1 MGEIRAFIADDNV
14 VIRQGLRNLLN
25 AEEGIKVVGE
35 SSTGAEAIQWTRK
48 QEADVVLMDIRMPV
62 IDGIGATAE
71 IVRTRP
77 EMKILVLTVTE
88 DPLTLARAIH
98 AGAKGYLV
106 YSHFSPE
113 ELLNAVYAVASG
125 KEIQPS
131 PAVSLALGDMPR
143 YEQRTDFLEKQ
154 QMLDPLTPRESEILD
169 LIGDGKSNA
178 EIAQVLVVEEKTI
191 KNHITRLYSK
201 LNINSRYEAIRLKL
215 GNLDVNSGSA

>member
-1 MGEIRAFIADDNV
+1 MGEIKAFIADDNV

-35 SSTGAEAIQWTRK
+35 ASTGAEAIQWTRRH
-48 QEADVVLMDIRMPV
+48 EADVVLMDIRMPV
-62 IDGIGATAE
+62 IDGISATGE
-71 IVRTRP
+71 ILRTRP

-88 DPLTLARAIH
+88 DPTTLARVLH

-131 PAVSLALGDMPR
+131 PAVAYALGDMPK

-154 QMLDPLTPRESEILD
+154 QILDPLTPRESEILD

-178 EIAQVLVVEEKTI
+178 EIAQALVVEEKTI

-215 GNLDVNSGSA
+215 GNLT

>member
-1 MGEIRAFIADDNV
+1 MGDIRVLIADDNV

-25 AEEGIKVVGE
+25 AEEGMTVVAE
-35 SSTGAEAIQWTRK
+35 ASTGAEAIQWTRK
-48 QEADVVLMDIRMPV
+48 HEADVVLMDIRMPV

-77 EMKILVLTVTE
+77 ETKILILTVTE
-88 DPLTLARAIH
+88 DPTTLARAIYG
-98 AGAKGYLV
+98 GAKGYLV

-113 ELLNAVYAVASG
+113 ELLNAVYTVASG

-131 PAVSLALGDMPR
+131 PAVALALGNMPK

-154 QMLDPLTPRESEILD
+154 QLLDPLTARETEILD
-169 LIGDGKSNA
+169 LIADGRSNA
-178 EIAQVLVVEEKTI
+178 EIAQVLIVEEKTI

-215 GNLDVNSGSA
+215 GNLT